1 MTILE
6 KVLWAVDFDSDH
18 KHSLEKV
25 GHMMD
30 IFGHEIIL
38 LHVLPNDLKGSSLK
52 NFVEKNVKSELGNL
66 KSELSK
72 NGETKVSAKIVYGN
86 IVENIL
92 EQAEKEDVNLII
104 VNAGDPDTGSPT
116 RLGLNAQRVVRNARK
131 PVGVITHEP
140 QREKKHVVCPVDFS
154 EPSRIALQTA
164 ILSARKLGHQLKV
177 ISVFEPIE
185 ITSARLQRTGVDEKA
200 ENQGRLEQYRKE
212 FKDFIS
218 GFDFLDVEYETE
230 LLQGKPHVEIVRY
243 SRDANILYMGST
255 GKTGLKRILIGSVTE
270 RVIQEVPCTIIATK
284 YEELFKL
291 RILTEIDDIDGHY
304 QRGNE
309 LTGLGYYKEALAQF
323 KMCLQVNDMHLPSI
337 KSLAEVYEKLGD
349 KNQSAY
355 YKELGD
361 TLLRKIMDR
370 KIEAEI
376 RTHLRSAK

>member
-18 KHSLEKV
+18 THSVEKI

-52 NFVEKNVKSELGNL
+52 NFVEKSVKGELEKL
-66 KSELSK
+66 KSELSQD
-72 NGETKVSAKIVYGN
+72 GETKVSVKIVYGN
-86 IVENIL
+86 IVESIL
-92 EQAEKEDVNLII
+92 DQAEKEDVNLIV
-104 VNAGDPDTGSPT
+104 VNSGDPDTGSQT
-116 RLGLNAQRVVRNARK
+116 NLGLNAQKVVRNARK
-131 PVGVITHEP
+131 PVGVISHGP
-140 QREKKHVVCPVDFS
+140 SREKRHVVCPVDFS

-164 ILSARKLGHQLKV
+164 ILSAKKLNAHLRV

-185 ITSARLQRTGVDEKA
+185 ITSARLQRSGVDEKA
-200 ENQGRLEQYRKE
+200 ENQRRLEQYRKE

-218 GFDFLDVEYETE
+218 GFDFLDVDHETE
-230 LLQGKPHVEIVRY
+230 LLQGKPHLEIIKY
-243 SRDANILYMGST
+243 SGDANILYMGST
-255 GKTGLKRILIGSVTE
+255 GKTGLKRLLIGSVTE
-270 RVIQEVPCTIIATK
+270 RVILEVPCTIIATK
-284 YEELFKL
+284 YEEVFKL
-291 RILTEIDDIDGHY
+291 RILTEFDDIDGHY

-309 LTGLGYYKEALAQF
+309 LAGLGYNREALAQY

-349 KNQSAY
+349 KSQSAY

-361 TLLRKIMDR
+361 TILRKIMDR